1 LRWICSRVILS
12 GNSEYLNFLGSAYP
26 KYPILARASHGK
38 QPDGWKI
45 PPNGPKSTGKQMAR
59 LIEMR
64 VDEVIWKIQSRR
76 RSNSNELP
84 DFTKGEADLEPEEDI
99 REIMFDYNMMD
110 V

>member
-1 LRWICSRVILS
+1 
-12 GNSEYLNFLGSAYP
+12 
-26 KYPILARASHGK
+26 
-38 QPDGWKI
+38 
-45 PPNGPKSTGKQMAR
+45 MAR

-110 V
+110 VRSNGCDLSRNVQMNTVCCVYTT